1 MKTEVLLWKHIN
13 WCFPCTN
20 AGGILKCSNRR
31 SFAICVWGELVQ
43 ETWLI
48 IGRLAISNA
57 FGLKSVYE
65 KFCFQSW
72 RISGDG
78 STNRR
83 IKAPLSNFFV
93 VLCGLSHA
101 THRLV
106 VNSDLFEGRD
116 GGSKVLVLYLR
127 ARRLGSSLL
136 APPTLPGLARSKL
149 LWRKWERPLPIFV
162 NNALSRVYVVFQ
174 ISKDKWKAQ
183 VDPRMKVAWYAE
195 DLNNETKVSYGFK
208 QGLLYTL
215 Q

>member
-1 MKTEVLLWKHIN
+1 MKKVCWIFSRQRDFLKKFSLSESCCHGTVLENALRESDYSESPLRPRLHFAGKVSLWKRIN

-31 SFAICVWGELVQ
+31 SFAICVWGELGQ
-43 ETWLI
+43 ETLI
-48 IGRLAISNA
+48 DYRGWQFQMPSVWKA
-57 FGLKSVYE
+57 FTKSSVFSRGGLVGTVALTVE
-65 KFCFQSW
+65 
-72 RISGDG
+72 
-78 STNRR
+78 

-116 GGSKVLVLYLR
+116 GGSKVLVLYLG

-149 LWRKWERPLPIFV
+149 LWRKWERPLRIFV
-162 NNALSRVYVVFQ
+162 
-174 ISKDKWKAQ
+174 K
-183 VDPRMKVAWYAE
+183 
-195 DLNNETKVSYGFK
+195 
-208 QGLLYTL
+208 
-215 Q
+215 